1 MSEASRLSEQFE
13 SHMQAF
19 RARGI
24 RAWYPVRTIMGP
36 IQNFNLH
43 LLDQEHELHVDDLIA
58 AGDLDHEPS
67 LFRIRRIDHC
77 GTTSVTWYALD
88 AIDDVPH

>member
-1 MSEASRLSEQFE
+1 VSEASRLSEQFE

-24 RAWYPVRTIMGP
+24 KAWYPVRTIMGP
-36 IQNFNLH
+36 IQNCNLH
-43 LLDQEHELHVDDLIA
+43 LLDQHELHVDDLIA

-67 LFRIRRIDHC
+67 LFRIRRIKHC
-77 GTTSVTWYALD
+77 GTTLVTWYALE
-88 AIDDVPH
+88 AIDHVPQ